1 MPEKVTVDILE
12 IEEPLSGEGIPP
24 EEEASPEKWQL
35 GKLLIAGLITAV
47 IFSAGGYVLWT
58 NLSAPPGANEAPPVQ
73 TIAAPAPESAPA
85 AEAAAPLRPA
95 PLRATEIEGFIVDLQ
110 DEKGNPRVVL
120 CGFALDA
127 EGREA
132 SLLDRDVDLRRII
145 YESLRSHRVESLM
158 TSEGKNALK
167 KEIRELLEKR
177 AGAPP
182 IRDVYFTK
190 FVVL

>member
-1 MPEKVTVDILE
+1 VPEKVTVDILE

-35 GKLLIAGLITAV
+35 GKLLIAGLVTAV

-85 AEAAAPLRPA
+85 AGAAAPLRPA
-95 PLRATEIEGFIVDLQ
+95 PLRATEIGGFVVDLQ
-110 DEKGNPRVVL
+110 DEKGKPRVVL

-127 EGREA
+127 EGCEA

-145 YESLRSHRVESLM
+145 YESLRSRRVESLM

-167 KEIRELLEKR
+167 KEIQELLAKR
-177 AGAPP
+177 VGAPP